1 MVTDYDCWHAEHAAV
16 TVADIIQNLN
26 ANAANAAQVVR
37 GAVRNLRL
45 EARTCG
51 CSHAAGTRADHRSE
65 DRARGDAPQVGVAG
79 WKVSRPL
86 NSRARCSTTAW
97 PAASP
102 TRRPSPNSPASL
114 WIPNEAIALSAS
126 RALLGTLVEGLAD
139 RFEPALCAAYA
150 HLFAPVITRALPGL
164 DGAVLTA
171 RYESVRRVRPPA
183 FEPAEVFVLSRVTL
197 GADIAV
203 TSILMDGARQRFPK
217 ARLWFAG
224 PRKAWELFEGAGA
237 RWSFLDVPYGRTGL
251 LRDRLAPFDALREAL
266 DRPGVLLLDPDS
278 RLTQLGLLPVCPAS
292 AHHLFESRGY
302 GGETAATLPEL
313 ARCWVRETLGVE
325 RAEPWFHPRYD
336 HALPGRAVATVSFGI
351 GENPAKRVP
360 DPFEEEDPAFPG
372 GIGLAGGARYR
383 RAQVRRRT
391 GVCGPRSRDSAPRA
405 RTSHYTKAHSRPLR
419 RSSLH
424 RSFTSA
430 TILPA
435 NMPRPPS
442 TCRWCRSSADSPV
455 NACSSVGARM
465 VWGQSASSPCATK
478 AWRSYCG

>member
-1 MVTDYDCWHAEHAAV
+1 MESISPAELARTLLDDCLAGREPDAAAV
-16 TVADIIQNLN
+16 GQLAGLALDSD
-26 ANAANAAQVVR
+26 
-37 GAVRNLRL
+37 
-45 EARTCG
+45 EAT
-51 CSHAAGTRADHRSE
+51 
-65 DRARGDAPQVGVAG
+65 
-79 WKVSRPL
+79 
-86 NSRARCSTTAW
+86 
-97 PAASP
+97 
-102 TRRPSPNSPASL
+102 
-114 WIPNEAIALSAS
+114 ALSAS

-164 DGAVLTA
+164 DGAALTA

-203 TSILMDGARQRFPK
+203 TSILMDGARQRFPE

-224 PRKAWELFEGAGA
+224 PRKAWELFEGANA

-278 RLTQLGLLPVCPAS
+278 RLTQLGLLPVCPAG

-313 ARCWVRETLGVE
+313 ARGWVRETLGVE
-325 RAEPWFHPRYD
+325 RAEPWFHPKYD

-360 DPFEEEDPAFPG
+360 DPFEEETLRFLVESGWQVVLDTGAPGSEEDRRVRAAAARLGAAGAGIALHEGSFASFAAFIASSQLYVG
-372 GIGLAGGARYR
+372 Y
-383 RAQVRRRT
+383 
-391 GVCGPRSRDSAPRA
+391 DSAGQHAAAAVDVPLVSVFGGFSCERMIERWSPDGPGPKRIIA
-405 RTSHYTKAHSRPLR
+405 VRDQSVAELLRLTREAISEVSRP
-419 RSSLH
+419 
-424 RSFTSA
+424 
-430 TILPA
+430 
-435 NMPRPPS
+435 
-442 TCRWCRSSADSPV
+442 
-455 NACSSVGARM
+455 
-465 VWGQSASSPCATK
+465 AS
-478 AWRSYCG
+478 